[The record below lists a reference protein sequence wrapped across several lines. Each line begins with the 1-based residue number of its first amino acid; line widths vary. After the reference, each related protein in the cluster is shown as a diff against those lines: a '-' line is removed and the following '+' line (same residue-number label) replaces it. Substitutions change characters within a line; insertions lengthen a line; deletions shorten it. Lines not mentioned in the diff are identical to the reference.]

1 MRVVI
6 VDDEE
11 LARARLRRLLA
22 AHADVEVV
30 GELGDAHRAL
40 TELPALRP
48 DLALLDIRMP
58 RHDGLELAA
67 AIGDP
72 RCAIVFVTAWADHAV
87 AAFDAAATDYLVKPV
102 DGARLARA
110 LDRVRDRRR
119 DADAA
124 AGGTSATAAASPVP
138 DPTAAVPRIAIR
150 DRGRIAFVALA
161 DVDAAVA
168 RGNYV
173 ELHAG
178 PARHIVR
185 TTLADFERRLDPGG
199 FVRIHRSVVLRIS
212 RIATIEPLFHGEYL
226 ITLATGASF
235 TSARGHRTALRRALG
250 L

>member
-110 LDRVRDRRR
+110 LDRVRDRHR
-119 DADAA
+119 DAA
-124 AGGTSATAAASPVP
+124 AAAA
-138 DPTAAVPRIAIR
+138 PTAEPAAAAVPRIAVR

-185 TTLADFERRLDPGG
+185 TTLADLERRLDPGA